1 MAWTGAPAL
10 FRVTPA
16 LPRSFSLDVKAAL
29 SGAQLPGGSEASPTL
44 GSAPEA
50 SQGRASR
57 SSSASRS
64 SPRPF
69 GSSLTR
75 TAGGGT
81 NPRDLY
87 FRERPVHWVVVG
99 GGRGGGG
106 YLLEGPSATEP
117 LTLWGPQGRVFRSLS
132 RDSTRVPASPPA
144 GGGPGEWPRGADRQ
158 ARGSVRAAPPCAAA
172 PALLLTQGVYFYFY
186 LGLLQP

>member
-29 SGAQLPGGSEASPTL
+29 SGAQLPGGSEASPTR

-99 GGRGGGG
+99 GGGG

-117 LTLWGPQGRVFRSLS
+117 LTLWGPQA
-132 RDSTRVPASPPA
+132 ASSA
-144 GGGPGEWPRGADRQ
+144 HCQET
-158 ARGSVRAAPPCAAA
+158 ARGFPPLPLRVGARESGRAV
-172 PALLLTQGVYFYFY
+172 LTARPGGACGRHHRVQP
-186 LGLLQP
+186 LQRFC

>member
-99 GGRGGGG
+99 GGRGGG
-106 YLLEGPSATEP
+106 ATFSK
-117 LTLWGPQGRVFRSLS
+117 G
-132 RDSTRVPASPPA
+132 
-144 GGGPGEWPRGADRQ
+144 
-158 ARGSVRAAPPCAAA
+158 
-172 PALLLTQGVYFYFY
+172 
-186 LGLLQP
+186 LQPPNP